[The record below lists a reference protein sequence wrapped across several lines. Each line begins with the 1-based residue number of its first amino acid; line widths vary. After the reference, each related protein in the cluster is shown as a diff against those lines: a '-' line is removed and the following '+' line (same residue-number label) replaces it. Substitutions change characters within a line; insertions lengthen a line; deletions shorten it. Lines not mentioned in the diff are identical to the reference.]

1 MISNHSEVSINTTSI
16 KKTANNQIPEIP
28 CERDEQ
34 RVKTKRIF
42 AYHVSDKGISRTNEF
57 VSHHFGFFF
66 FFSFTIHLEY

>member
-16 KKTANNQIPEIP
+16 KKTANNQILEIP

-42 AYHVSDKGISRTNEF
+42 AYHVPDKGISRTNEEF

-66 FFSFTIHLEY
+66 SFMIHLEN

>member
-16 KKTANNQIPEIP
+16 KKTANNQILEIP

-42 AYHVSDKGISRTNEF
+42 AYHVPDQRNI
-57 VSHHFGFFF
+57 
-66 FFSFTIHLEY
+66 